1 VNENKNIVN
10 LAADLVRIPS
20 RAGID
25 SPEPILNF
33 LSDWLTQR
41 QVQVKRLHDSSGDPV
56 GLYIHLE
63 AREPGPAI
71 CLNACLDTAPFG
83 DEDSW
88 RHPPCS
94 GVIEAGRLNGRGSA
108 DSKTAAAIFS
118 HLAVAFQ
125 SENLTRG
132 DLYILFDSDEH
143 TGDFRGI
150 KQFLKVMSRPADAVL
165 IGYPGNE
172 KLVVGSRGFLRAKIE
187 VYGVAA
193 HSGSSSTIGLN
204 AILKMAQL
212 IEAFNGEPLPAEDD
226 PEFGVGPRV
235 SVTEISGGEGF
246 SLVPDLSRCK
256 VDFRLTPGVDEEV
269 ARRWIQSVVEKIDRT
284 YPSPRPTGIEWKESW
299 PAYRVSEG
307 SPLVK
312 EFLETAEE
320 VFQRR
325 IPAVVSGP
333 SNIGNYLAAQDIPAL
348 AGFGVSYSNI
358 HATDE
363 SVEIETIDQVYRVYY
378 GAVRKLLNANLER
391 RATMSALSGAA
402 AGTHSDP
409 KGLRTNPTT
418 ENEIQS

>member
-1 VNENKNIVN
+1 MNESIVN
-10 LAADLVRIPS
+10 LAANLVRIPS

-33 LSDWLTQR
+33 LSDWLAQR
-41 QVQVKRLHDSSGDPV
+41 QLHVKRLHDSGGDPV
-56 GLYIHLE
+56 GLYVHIKAL
-63 AREPGPAI
+63 EPGPAI

-88 RHPPCS
+88 RYPPCS

-108 DSKTAAAIFS
+108 DSKTAVAIFS
-118 HLAVAFQ
+118 HLAVAFR
-125 SENLTRG
+125 EADFPRG

-150 KQFLKVMSRPADAVL
+150 KQFLQVISRPADAVL

-172 KLVVGSRGFLRAKIE
+172 KLVVGSRGFLRAEIE

-193 HSGSSSTIGLN
+193 HSGSSSTKGFN

-212 IEAFNGEPLPAEDD
+212 VEAFNDEPLPEEDD
-226 PEFGVGPRV
+226 PEFDAKV
-235 SVTEISGGEGF
+235 SVTEISGGQGF
-246 SLVPDLSRCK
+246 SQVPDLSRCK
-256 VDFRLTPGVDEEV
+256 VDFRLTPAVDENV
-269 ARRWIQSVVEKIDRT
+269 ARRWIASVVEKIDRT
-284 YPSPRPTGIEWKESW
+284 YPSPRSTFIEWKESW
-299 PAYRVSEG
+299 PAYRVSER

-325 IPAVVSGP
+325 IPLVVSGP

-378 GAVRKLLNANLER
+378 GAVGKLLNSNLER
-391 RATMSALSGAA
+391 PATISEFREAA
-402 AGTHSDP
+402 AGRHSDQ
-409 KGLRTNPTT
+409 KGFRTNPIAD
-418 ENEIQS
+418 NDPQS